1 MPEKKLISS
10 FNIVMYIQVC
20 DATTECFY
28 THSEISL
35 GDAWVGAAA
44 GAPGNIASTH
54 LNTYKLHQSS
64 TVRW

>member
-1 MPEKKLISS
+1 MFEKELISS

-35 GDAWVGAAA
+35 SDAWVGAAA

-54 LNTYKLHQSS
+54 LKPTNCINLQL
-64 TVRW
+64 